1 MNDLNSLNVGLIGF
15 GMAGQVFHAPMVLCV
30 DNLHLTTIQTT
41 NKSNIEIAAKKYP
54 NAQIISETSALLARD
69 DIDLIIVAT
78 PNHTHF
84 ELAKAALEANK
95 HVVVDKPFTAS
106 SAEAAELTELAA
118 SRKKILSVHQNRRW
132 DGDFLTIRKI
142 LDKQFLGRLVEAEI
156 HYDRFRP
163 TLRENTWKEENSP
176 GTGILYDLGSHLID
190 QAQVLFGLPKT
201 VTADI
206 RKQRT
211 GSEIADNFEVVLDYE
226 KIKVTLKAGLLVREP
241 LPHYI
246 LLGEKGSFV
255 KYGMDV
261 QEAALNAGQLP
272 CETANWGIEPAELW
286 GKINTEI
293 DGSHL
298 SGISK
303 AKPGIIE
310 DFTKTSRDA
319 ILDNAE
325 LNVTATQAMNTIK
338 IIEAAL
344 KSEREK
350 RTIEFD

>member
-1 MNDLNSLNVGLIGF
+1 MKYSNSLNVGLIGF

-30 DNLHLTTIQTT
+30 DNLQLTTIQTT

-54 NAQIISETSALLARD
+54 NAEIVGETSALLARD
-69 DIDLIIVAT
+69 SIDLVIVAT
-78 PNHTHF
+78 PNQTHF

-106 SAEAAELTELAA
+106 SVEAAELIELAA
-118 SRKKILSVHQNRRW
+118 ARGKILSVHQNRRW
-132 DGDFLTIRKI
+132 DSDFLTVQKI
-142 LDKQFLGRLVEAEI
+142 LDKNLLGRLVEVEI

-163 TLRENTWKEENSP
+163 ALRENTWKEKNSP

-190 QAQVLFGLPKT
+190 QAQVLFGLPKM

-206 RKQRT
+206 RRQRT
-211 GSEIADNFEVVLDYE
+211 GSEIADNFAVVLEYE

-272 CETANWGIEPAELW
+272 CKTANWGIESAEMW

-293 DGSHL
+293 DGSHFV
-298 SGISK
+298 GN
-303 AKPGIIE
+303 IE
-310 DFTKTSRDA
+310 SEAGDYRKFYENVRDA
-319 ILDNAE
+319 ILDDAE

-344 KSEREK
+344 KSGREK
-350 RTIEFD
+350 RTIEFN